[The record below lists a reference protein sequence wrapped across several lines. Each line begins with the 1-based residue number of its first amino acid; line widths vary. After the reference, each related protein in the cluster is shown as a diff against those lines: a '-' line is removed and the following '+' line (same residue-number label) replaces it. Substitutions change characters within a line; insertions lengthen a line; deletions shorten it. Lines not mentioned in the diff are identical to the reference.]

1 MEGTSLRRVEETMR
15 DAEDNMINKGQG
27 HKADM
32 ETMEMIKTI
41 ETMESIEMTEMMEA
55 MEKMETIGLGDKKQE
70 DKNKKLIR
78 T

>member
-1 MEGTSLRRVEETMR
+1 MRRVEETMR

-41 ETMESIEMTEMMEA
+41 ETMESIEMMEA